1 MTLLF
6 RPAFVAFLLSCC
18 ISCVKDVD
26 LDQAQ
31 DIELTPVVELDLI
44 YFDLAPADFM
54 DPESGLVLNTLRDT
68 TEIRFLDDP
77 DIGESLRQID
87 FFFRFNNS
95 VERSFQV
102 DFSFLSEA
110 SDTTYVTQTTVAP
123 GLADS
128 PVITE
133 FEEVVVE
140 PEIFELT
147 RANRVVVTV
156 IFPDPDPTLEGNLNM
171 QSKTTYYLEIRDRE

>member
-1 MTLLF
+1 MTFLF
-6 RPAFVAFLLSCC
+6 RSAFLAFLLSC

-31 DIELTPVVELDLI
+31 DIVLSPVVELDLV
-44 YFDLAPADFM
+44 YFDLAPSDFV
-54 DPESGLVLNTLRDT
+54 DPESGLAISTLRDT

-95 VERSFQV
+95 VERPFQV
-102 DFSFLSEA
+102 GFSFLSEA
-110 SDTTYVTQTTVAP
+110 NDTTYATQTIVAP
-123 GLADS
+123 GLPDS
-128 PVITE
+128 AVITE
-133 FEEVVVE
+133 FEEIVVE

-147 RANRVVVTV
+147 RANRVVVAVT
-156 IFPDPDPTLEGNLNM
+156 FPDARPHARRKP
-171 QSKTTYYLEIRDRE
+171 